1 MDVTRTRKWLAAL
14 QALLP
19 PGNAITR
26 EPNANVTKL
35 LESWAAMMGDAELT
49 FEDWLAQ
56 YDPNQATTML
66 ADWERFLGLPD
77 RCDTGAQ
84 TLQQRRAAVVE
95 KLYVMGGNSPQYFI
109 DMMARRGIVITIDE
123 LADHFWRVNAPM
135 VNLSYFR
142 VGGEAARMRKRL
154 RYWGD
159 PAMECRIGR
168 LKPAHTRVV
177 FGYV

>member
-1 MDVTRTRKWLAAL
+1 MDVTRTRKWLGAL

-19 PGNAITR
+19 PGLAITR
-26 EPNANVTKL
+26 EPDASITKL
-35 LESWAAMMGDAELT
+35 LESWAAMMGDAELS
-49 FEDWLAQ
+49 FEEWLAQ

-77 RCDTGAQ
+77 VCDAGIAQ

-95 KLYVMGGNSPQYFI
+95 RLYIMGGNSRQYFI
-109 DMMARRGIVITIDE
+109 DMMARRGVAITIDE
-123 LADHFWRVNAPM
+123 LAAHFWRVNAPM
-135 VNLSYFR
+135 VNLRYFR
-142 VGGEAARMRKRL
+142 AGQGRCGERL
-154 RYWGD
+154 RTWGD
-159 PAMECRIGR
+159 APMECRIRR

>member
-1 MDVTRTRKWLAAL
+1 MDVTRTAKWLSAL

-19 PGNAITR
+19 PGVAITR
-26 EPNANVTKL
+26 EPDANVTKL
-35 LESWAAMMGDAELT
+35 LESWAAMMGDAELS

-77 RCDTGAQ
+77 CCDAGVAQ

-109 DMMARRGIVITIDE
+109 DMMARRGIAIAIQE
-123 LADHFWRVNAPM
+123 LGNHVWKVTTALVNLHYFRAGQGRCGERLRTWGNAPEARAHPPRR
-135 VNLSYFR
+135 R
-142 VGGEAARMRKRL
+142 VYMKGL
-154 RYWGD
+154 YQ
-159 PAMECRIGR
+159 
-168 LKPAHTRVV
+168 
-177 FGYV
+177 